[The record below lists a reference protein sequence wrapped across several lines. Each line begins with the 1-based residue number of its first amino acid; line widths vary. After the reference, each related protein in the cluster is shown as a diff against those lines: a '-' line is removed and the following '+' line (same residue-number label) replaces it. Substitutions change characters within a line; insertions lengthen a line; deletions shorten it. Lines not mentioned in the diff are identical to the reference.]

1 MIEQSPKKVGDD
13 IAKAT
18 KSWKGMNVT
27 VKLVCQNRQ
36 AKVELVPTASSMV
49 VKALK
54 EPERDR
60 KKVKHV
66 KHSGNI
72 ALDEIIDIAR
82 SMREKSMAKELK
94 GGVKE
99 ILGTAFSV
107 GCTVNGKSPRDI
119 QSAIDD
125 GEITIPEK

>member
-1 MIEQSPKKVGDD
+1 MYLIQLFFQSPKKVGDD

-18 KSWKGMNVT
+18 KAWKGQNVT
-27 VKLVCQNRQ
+27 VKLVCQNRN
-36 AKVELVPTASSMV
+36 ATVHIVPTASAMV

-72 ALDEIIDIAR
+72 SFDEILDIAR
-82 SMREKSMAKELK
+82 QVMQKELM
-94 GGVKE
+94 
-99 ILGTAFSV
+99 LL
-107 GCTVNGKSPRDI
+107 
-119 QSAIDD
+119 
-125 GEITIPEK
+125 